1 MYLFCTGYHEQYF
14 EEPHNNETQVRKI
27 MSKAKS
33 HFKLN
38 AKLFAT
44 QYASYLAVKYHDKPQ
59 ALLAECKRFE
69 SMKSMSE
76 RSVVVIEAQTLVDGA
91 EAEFKT
97 ALPGSL
103 DEESGS
109 PSEGYD

>member
-1 MYLFCTGYHEQYF
+1 
-14 EEPHNNETQVRKI
+14 
-27 MSKAKS
+27 MSKANS
-33 HFKLN
+33 NFKLN

-59 ALLAECKRFE
+59 ALLAGCKRFE

-76 RSVVVIEAQTLVDGA
+76 RSIAVIKAQTLIDEA

-97 ALPGSL
+97 ALPSSL

-109 PSEGYD
+109 PSEGDD